1 MVSYSYNQP
10 MVSYSYNQPMVSYSY
25 NPYNNRYNLPLHQLM
40 MAAEITSICRSAQP
54 SPWGE
59 RAAMP
64 LFASPFKKSYLWW
77 TAGIYMYLYI
87 YIYIYIIIYL

>member
-1 MVSYSYNQP
+1 

-40 MAAEITSICRSAQP
+40 MAAAQP

-77 TAGIYMYLYI
+77 TAGIY
-87 YIYIYIIIYL
+87 IYIIIYL